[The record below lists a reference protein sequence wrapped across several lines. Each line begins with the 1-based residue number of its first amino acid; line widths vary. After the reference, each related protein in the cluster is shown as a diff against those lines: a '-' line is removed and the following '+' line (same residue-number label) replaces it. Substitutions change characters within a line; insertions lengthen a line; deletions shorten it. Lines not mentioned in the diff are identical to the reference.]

1 MKKTNHLDLLKT
13 AKAVETSSAK
23 GGAEIISVSI
33 TNNVNGKRITLSKT
47 LYSCLGQPET
57 LQFAINSDAKVL
69 IIGENLPNT
78 NKSYSVSNKTRGI
91 VYNASLVEFVTREFE
106 LDFSEV
112 TSMTFRDVILE
123 KVDDVNVAFVQF

>member
-1 MKKTNHLDLLKT
+1 MDKSKYLTMLKT

-23 GGAEIISVSI
+23 GGAEVISVSI

-57 LQFAINSDAKVL
+57 LQFAVNSNEKIL

-78 NKSYSVSNKTRGI
+78 NKSYNVSNKTRGI

-123 KVDDVNVAFVQF
+123 KVDDINIAFVQF